1 MQAERVLGAEDML
14 KQRTQTH
21 CRFRIISAGFF
32 EGFVMN
38 IVPCIL
44 IGLLAALV
52 TPAAAQPV
60 TLDKEIRAVLTQ
72 WRDDFNAGRAD
83 KVCDIFAPTLRA
95 DVDGFPN
102 ERGYE
107 EQCKLLKAALADPEH
122 THSYT
127 LDLKEVLADGDMAAV
142 RLVWTLT
149 SKKKATG
156 ETKVEEEQGLDIF
169 GRSSDGQW
177 KIIRFM
183 SYERN

>member
-1 MQAERVLGAEDML
+1 MDFDSPERSTAFGA
-14 KQRTQTH
+14 T
-21 CRFRIISAGFF
+21 SAIRC
-32 EGFVMN
+32 
-38 IVPCIL
+38 IVV
-44 IGLLAALV
+44 GSLAALA

-60 TLDKEIRAVLTQ
+60 TLDKEIRTALTQ
-72 WRDDFNAGRAD
+72 WMTDFNAGRTD

-95 DVDGFPN
+95 DVDGFGA
-102 ERGYE
+102 ERGFD

-122 THSYT
+122 TFSYA
-127 LDLKEVLADGDMAAV
+127 LDLKEILADGDMAAV

-149 SKKKATG
+149 SKTKATG
-156 ETKVEEEQGLDIF
+156 ETKVAEEQGLDIF

>member
-1 MQAERVLGAEDML
+1 
-14 KQRTQTH
+14 
-21 CRFRIISAGFF
+21 
-32 EGFVMN
+32 MN
-38 IVPCIL
+38 IVRCIFV
-44 IGLLAALV
+44 GLFATLV

-60 TLDKEIRAVLTQ
+60 TLDKEIRAALTQ

-102 ERGYE
+102 ERGFD
-107 EQCKLLKAALADPEH
+107 EQCKLLKAAIADPDE
-122 THSYT
+122 THSYA
-127 LDLKEVLADGDMAAV
+127 LEIKEILADGDMAAV

-149 SKKKATG
+149 SKKKASG
-156 ETKVEEEQGLDIF
+156 ETKVDEEQGLDIF
-169 GRSSDGQW
+169 GRNSDGQW